1 MAVKAVEM
9 VRKIRDRN
17 FEATRKLTKNN
28 KSNLS
33 EERLN
38 CCTKKLLK
46 SSRWKKRAKLQRP
59 RPKESSLGPP
69 LRVSNSDS
77 HKR

>member
-1 MAVKAVEM
+1 MAVKTVEM

-17 FEATRKLTKNN
+17 FEATRKLTKN
-28 KSNLS
+28 KQIQFIRRKAELLHKEVAKKQQV
-33 EERLN
+33 EE
-38 CCTKKLLK
+38 KGK
-46 SSRWKKRAKLQRP
+46 APAP